1 VAGQRLGQN
10 FLSDP
15 AWRERIAALL
25 PVRGDE
31 MWVEIGAGHGEM
43 TEYLAAKAAR
53 VTAIELDPPL
63 VARLR
68 ERAAGWPNVRVA
80 EGNVLSLDLAAIAGV
95 ERLRVYGNLPYY
107 ITSPILHMLFASAA
121 RIASAHVVMQLE
133 VAERVVAAPARRDYG
148 YLSVAAQYFARP
160 EITLKIPPGAFR
172 PAPKVWSAL
181 VTLQFPGA
189 AAELRMDTDGRS
201 SEAQAFLAFV
211 QRCFAQKRKT
221 LANNLRA
228 MLGRDGLGG
237 GDSIAEVLRA
247 AGIPVGARAE
257 ELSVEELVR
266 LYRIVTLRRT
276 KERI

>member
-25 PVRGDE
+25 RVRADE
-31 MWVEIGAGHGEM
+31 VWVEIGAGHGEM
-43 TEYLAAKAAR
+43 TEYLAAKAAQ

-68 ERAAGWPNVRVA
+68 ERAATWPNVRVA
-80 EGNVLSLDLAAIAGV
+80 EGDVLSLDLAAIAGV
-95 ERLRVYGNLPYY
+95 ERFRVYGNLPYY

-133 VAERVVAAPARRDYG
+133 VAERVVAAPGRRDYG

-189 AAELRMDTDGRS
+189 AAALGMDTDGRS

-228 MLGRDGLGG
+228 MLGCDELDSGG
-237 GDSIAEVLRA
+237 SIAEVLRA
-247 AGIPVGARAE
+247 AEIPVGARAE

>member
-25 PVRGDE
+25 RVRADE

-107 ITSPILHMLFASAA
+107 ITSPILHILFASAA

-133 VAERVVAAPARRDYG
+133 VAERVVATPKRRDYG
-148 YLSVAAQYFARP
+148 YLSVASQYFARP
-160 EITLKIPPGAFR
+160 EIELRIPPEAFR

-181 VTLQFPGA
+181 VALQFPGA
-189 AAELRMDTDGRS
+189 AAELGMDTDGRS

-237 GDSIAEVLRA
+237 DEIARILRVA
-247 AGIPVGARAE
+247 EIPAGARTE

-266 LYRIVTLRRT
+266 LYRIVTLNRA
-276 KERI
+276 KDRI